1 MTADWLGGI
10 ACARDFL
17 AFDDGVQPDGLLA
30 SPGAQSRARRGGVT
44 AGWLRTIGA
53 VCLEWTLNRILMTSL
68 ALVFA
73 CGGGAVAPEAKGPA
87 GGASPAAPAAP
98 TAVPPTASPAGAAPA
113 STSPADFS
121 GKFWVIL
128 QSDRDAAKVPASLSV
143 IAAHPE
149 LGLKPERLLSTKF
162 KGLMPCYQVTVAS
175 ASADKAA
182 ALATSK
188 ALTAL
193 GVDNYVKNA
202 GKYLKDTAKLD
213 QYCAAPAASAGA
225 GPGLGLVD
233 VVGKGTWLQLKLDP
247 SLLVRVMET
256 AGKNAPL
263 DGDLGLW
270 GRSIAAESVGAYKKG
285 DKLDVVAP
293 GGAAASCEITGF
305 QALTVGTPHFGYF
318 DKETNPKPS
327 GPGCGEE
334 ALFAKL
340 TCDKVIGPSVAF
352 AAGKAPVLAT
362 KGEAL
367 PKLAGAAGKV
377 FSGSDQWTEVAT
389 APNAPEAAT
398 ENSQVAWTIG
408 ARRFVLLTARLGADG
423 ECGGTDDRFY
433 AVHELQPDGAIGRQV
448 VEPARVSFGEV
459 LGLIDADGD
468 GKPEVFTRDFTH
480 SLRLDGGA
488 ADWGW
493 EHAYC
498 DCPC

>member
-1 MTADWLGGI
+1 VTLG
-10 ACARDFL
+10 R
-17 AFDDGVQPDGLLA
+17 
-30 SPGAQSRARRGGVT
+30 
-44 AGWLRTIGA
+44 WRTSGS
-53 VCLEWTLNRILMTSL
+53 VCLEWTLNRILVTSV

-73 CGGGAVAPEAKGPA
+73 CGGGAAAPEAKGPA
-87 GGASPAAPAAP
+87 AGGAAPGAPAAAP
-98 TAVPPTASPAGAAPA
+98 VAVAPAASAAPVGAAPA
-113 STSPADFS
+113 SASPADFS

-128 QSDRDAAKVPASLSV
+128 QSDRDAAKVPASLPV

-149 LGLKPERLLSTKF
+149 LGLKPERLVSTKF

-213 QYCAAPAASAGA
+213 QYCAAPAGAAGA
-225 GPGLGLVD
+225 PGAVPGLGLVD

-270 GRSIAAESVGAYKKG
+270 GRSIGAETVGAFKKG
-285 DKLDVVAP
+285 DKVDVVAP

-318 DKETNPKPS
+318 DKETNPKPA

-334 ALFAKL
+334 APFAKL
-340 TCDKVIGPSVAF
+340 SCDKPVGPSVAF
-352 AAGKAPVLAT
+352 APGKAPVAAT

-367 PKLAGAAGKV
+367 PKLADAATKAIT
-377 FSGSDQWTEVAT
+377 GSKAWTEAASGLEA
-389 APNAPEAAT
+389 APAAT
-398 ENSQVAWTIG
+398 ETSAVAWTLG
-408 ARRFVLLTARLGADG
+408 ARRFALATARLAVDG
-423 ECGGTDDRFY
+423 ECGGLDERFY
-433 AVHELQPDGAIGRQV
+433 AVFELGADGALGAV
-448 VEPARVSFGEV
+448 VVAPSRVSFGEV

-468 GKPEVFTRDFTH
+468 SKPEVFSQDFTH

-488 ADWGW
+488 ADWVW

>member
-1 MTADWLGGI
+1 M
-10 ACARDFL
+10 
-17 AFDDGVQPDGLLA
+17 
-30 SPGAQSRARRGGVT
+30 T
-44 AGWLRTIGA
+44 AGWWRTIGA
-53 VCLEWTLNRILMTSL
+53 VCLEWTLNRILVTSV

-73 CGGGAVAPEAKGPA
+73 CGGGAAAPETKGPTA
-87 GGASPAAPAAP
+87 GGAAPAAPAAP
-98 TAVPPTASPAGAAPA
+98 AAVAPAASAAAAAVGAAPA
-113 STSPADFS
+113 SASPADFS

-143 IAAHPE
+143 LAAHPE
-149 LGLKPERLLSTKF
+149 LGLKAERLLSTKF

-247 SLLVRVMET
+247 ALLVRVMET

-270 GRSIAAESVGAYKKG
+270 GRVIAAESVGAYKKG
-285 DKLDVVAP
+285 DKVDVVAP

-334 ALFAKL
+334 APFAKL
-340 TCDKVIGPSVAF
+340 SCDKPVGPSVAF
-352 AAGKAPVLAT
+352 APGKAPVAAT

-367 PKLAGAAGKV
+367 PKLADAAGKAIT
-377 FSGSDQWTEVAT
+377 GSKAWTEAT
-389 APNAPEAAT
+389 SGLETPAAAAET
-398 ENSQVAWTIG
+398 SAVAWSLG
-408 ARRFVLLTARLGADG
+408 ARRFVLATARLVADG
-423 ECGGTDDRFY
+423 ECGGVDDRFY
-433 AVHELQPDGAIGRQV
+433 TVFELGADGALGAAV
-448 VEPARVSFGEV
+448 VAPARVSFGEV

-468 GKPEVFTRDFTH
+468 GKPEVSTRDFTG